1 MQERQLWQ
9 LWHGI
14 VALILTAIV
23 IAHIYIGSLGM
34 EGAFEAMGSGQV
46 DLNWAKEHH
55 ALWVAEVRQFQDA
68 GGRVARRRI
77 ARHCRLTAVI
87 TAGLLLAAVAV
98 PPALA
103 EVSAETEGKQI
114 GEIDGVEVV
123 KVRPGGKGRAHD

>member
-55 ALWVAEVRQFQDA
+55 ALWVAEVRRPQDA
-68 GGRVARRRI
+68 GGGVARRRM
-77 ARHCRLTAVI
+77 ARHRRLSAVSP
-87 TAGLLLAAVAV
+87 AGLLFAAVAV
-98 PPALA
+98 PT
-103 EVSAETEGKQI
+103 ETAAGRARTE
-114 GEIDGVEVV
+114 ERRV
-123 KVRPGGKGRAHD
+123 GKGGVSECSSCG

>member
-55 ALWVAEVRQFQDA
+55 ALWVAEVRQFQAA
-68 GGRVARRRI
+68 GGRVARRQM
-77 ARHCRLTAVI
+77 ARHRGLSAVI
-87 TAGLLLAAVAV
+87 TAGLLFAAVAV
-98 PPALA
+98 PTALA
-103 EVSAETEGKQI
+103 EVSAETAATQI
-114 GEIDGVEVV
+114 GGAYGREVL
-123 KVRPGGKGRAHD
+123 KVQPDDTEGPD